1 MKLSINL
8 FDLVK
13 FENLR
18 DENEYIE
25 RVTEWI
31 DGMWHIN
38 INDIS
43 EIERLL
49 IKYRIRYRV
58 IR

>member
-8 FDLVK
+8 FDLGK

-25 RVTEWI
+25 RATEWI

-49 IKYRIRYRV
+49 IKYRIRYRA

>member
-18 DENEYIE
+18 DKNEYIE
-25 RVTEWI
+25 RATEWI
-31 DGMWHIN
+31 DGMWYIN
-38 INDIS
+38 INDTS

-49 IKYRIRYRV
+49 KKYRIRYK
-58 IR
+58 IKS

>member
-18 DENEYIE
+18 EENKYIE

-38 INDIS
+38 INDTS

>member
-8 FDLVK
+8 LDLVK

-25 RVTEWI
+25 RMTEWI
-31 DGMWHIN
+31 DGMWCIN
-38 INDIS
+38 INDTS

-49 IKYRIRYRV
+49 IKYRVRYRI